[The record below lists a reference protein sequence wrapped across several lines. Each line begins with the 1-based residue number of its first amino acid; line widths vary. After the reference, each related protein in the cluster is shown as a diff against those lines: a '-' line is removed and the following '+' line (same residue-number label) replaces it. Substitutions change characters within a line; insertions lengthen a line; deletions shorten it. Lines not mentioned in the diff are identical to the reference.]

1 MELTASAETGVMQLF
16 VTLGQLMSFSETDV
30 HTLMAVF
37 TRVGAVVGLLPGF
50 GERAIPTRVRLAAAI
65 AFTAIVWPILTPGL
79 VNEGPPTGGTGPIG
93 DPDSGSGP
101 PLSLGRL
108 LMAEAVAGLMLGI
121 AIRMLLWAMQFA
133 GSIAA
138 QATSVLQIFGS
149 GATPDPM
156 PAIGNLLTIAAITLA
171 VVSDLHIKTS
181 LIIIGSYEV
190 LPLGVFPVAGDLAQ
204 WGVARAA
211 AAFGL
216 AFSLAAPFLILGLV
230 YNIALGAISRAMPQ
244 LMVVLIGAPAI
255 VGISIILLMLTA
267 PVMLTHWTSALDNTL
282 ADPYGLP
289 R

>member
-1 MELTASAETGVMQLF
+1 MELTTSADVGVIQLF
-16 VTLGQLMSFSETDV
+16 VALGRLLSFSETDV
-30 HTLMAVF
+30 HMLIAVF

-50 GERAIPTRVRLAAAI
+50 GERAIPTRVRLVAAI
-65 AFTAIVWPILTPGL
+65 AFTAIVWPVILPGL
-79 VNEGPPTGGTGPIG
+79 VPNTPSTGGAGPIG
-93 DPDSGSGP
+93 DPESGLAA
-101 PLSLGRL
+101 PLFLGRL
-108 LMAEAVAGLMLGI
+108 LLAEATAGLMLGV

-156 PAIGNLLTIAAITLA
+156 PAIGNLLTIAAIALA
-171 VVSDLHIKTS
+171 VVGDLHIKAA
-181 LIIIGSYEV
+181 LVMIGSYEV
-190 LPLGVFPVAGDLAQ
+190 LPLGVFPVAGDLAE

-255 VGISIILLMLTA
+255 VSISIILLMLA
-267 PVMLTHWTSALDNTL
+267 ASLLLTHWVGMLDATL
-282 ADPYGLP
+282 ADPFGLP
-289 R
+289 

>member
-1 MELTASAETGVMQLF
+1 MDLTGSTDLGVIELFIA
-16 VTLGQLMSFSETDV
+16 LGRLMSFSENDI

-50 GERAIPTRVRLAAAI
+50 GERSIPTRVRLVAAI
-65 AFTAIVWPILTPGL
+65 AFTAIVWPAISPGL
-79 VNEGPPTGGTGPIG
+79 AGGGASFGGAGPIG
-93 DPDSGSGP
+93 EPESGLAA
-101 PLSLGRL
+101 PLPLGRL
-108 LMAEAVAGLMLGI
+108 LLAEAAAGLMLGV

-156 PAIGNLLTIAAITLA
+156 PAIGNLLTIAAIALA
-171 VVSDLHIKTS
+171 VVGDLHIKAA
-181 LIIIGSYEV
+181 LAMIGSYQV
-190 LPLGVFPVAGDLAQ
+190 LPLGVFPVAGDLAE

-216 AFSLAAPFLILGLV
+216 AFSLSAPFLILGLV

-255 VGISIILLMLTA
+255 VSISILLLMLAA
-267 PVMLTHWTSALDNTL
+267 PVMLTHWTGMLD
-282 ADPYGLP
+282 ARVMPESW
-289 R
+289 

>member
-1 MELTASAETGVMQLF
+1 MDLTTSADVGVIQLF
-16 VTLGQLMSFSETDV
+16 VALGRLLSFSETDV
-30 HTLMAVF
+30 HTLIAVF

-50 GERAIPTRVRLAAAI
+50 GERAIPTRVRLVAAI
-65 AFTAIVWPILTPGL
+65 AFTAIVWPVILPGL
-79 VNEGPPTGGTGPIG
+79 VHGDLSTGGAGPIG
-93 DPDSGSGP
+93 DPESGSGAA
-101 PLSLGRL
+101 LFLGRL
-108 LMAEAVAGLMLGI
+108 LLAEAAAGLMLGV

-156 PAIGNLLTIAAITLA
+156 PAIGNLLTIAAIALA
-171 VVSDLHIKTS
+171 VVGDLHIKAA
-181 LIIIGSYEV
+181 LVLIGSYEV
-190 LPLGVFPVAGDLAQ
+190 LPLGVFPVAGDLAE

-255 VGISIILLMLTA
+255 VSISIIVLMLAT
-267 PVMLTHWTSALDNTL
+267 PLMLTHWASILDATL
-282 ADPYGLP
+282 ADPFGLP

>member
-1 MELTASAETGVMQLF
+1 
-16 VTLGQLMSFSETDV
+16 
-30 HTLMAVF
+30 
-37 TRVGAVVGLLPGF
+37 
-50 GERAIPTRVRLAAAI
+50 
-65 AFTAIVWPILTPGL
+65 
-79 VNEGPPTGGTGPIG
+79 
-93 DPDSGSGP
+93 
-101 PLSLGRL
+101 
-108 LMAEAVAGLMLGI
+108 
-121 AIRMLLWAMQFA
+121 
-133 GSIAA
+133 
-138 QATSVLQIFGS
+138 
-149 GATPDPM
+149 M

-171 VVSDLHIKTS
+171 VVGELHVKAS
-181 LIIIGSYEV
+181 LVIIGSYEV
-190 LPLGVFPVAGDLAQ
+190 LPLGVFPVAGDLAE

-267 PVMLTHWTSALDNTL
+267 PVMLTHWTEMLDNTL

>member
-1 MELTASAETGVMQLF
+1 MQLF
-16 VTLGQLMSFSETDV
+16 VALGRLLSFSETDI

-37 TRVGAVVGLLPGF
+37 TRIGAIVGLLPGF
-50 GERAIPTRVRLAAAI
+50 GERAIPARVRLATAI
-65 AFTAIVWPILTPGL
+65 AFTAIVWPVVTPGL
-79 VNEGPPTGGTGPIG
+79 ANPGALSGGIGPIG
-93 DPDSGSGP
+93 DLTSGTGAP
-101 PLSLGRL
+101 TSLGRL
-108 LMAEAVAGLMLGI
+108 LMAEAVAGLMLGV

-156 PAIGNLLTIAAITLA
+156 PAIGNLLTMAAITLA
-171 VVSDLHIKTS
+171 VVSELHIKAA
-181 LIIIGSYEV
+181 LVMIGSYEI

-255 VGISIILLMLTA
+255 VSISIILLMLTA
-267 PVMLTHWTSALDNTL
+267 PVMLTHWSIALDATL
-282 ADPYGLP
+282 ADPFGTP

>member
-1 MELTASAETGVMQLF
+1 MELGASAEFSVIQLF
-16 VTLGQLMSFSETDV
+16 AAVGQLFSFSETDV
-30 HTLMAVF
+30 HTLVAVF

-65 AFTAIVWPILTPGL
+65 AFTAIVWPVLTPGL
-79 VNEGPPTGGTGPIG
+79 INEGPSTGGDGPFG
-93 DPDSGSGP
+93 DGNGVQ

-108 LMAEAVAGLMLGI
+108 LLAEAAAGLMLGV

-156 PAIGNLLTIAAITLA
+156 PAIGNLLTIAAITVAL
-171 VVSDLHIKTS
+171 VGDLHIKAS
-181 LIIIGSYEV
+181 LVMIGSYEV
-190 LPLGVFPVAGDLAQ
+190 LPLGVFPVAGDLAT

-255 VGISIILLMLTA
+255 VAISILLLMLAA
-267 PVMLTHWTSALDNTL
+267 PVMLTHWSGALNDTL
-282 ADPYGLP
+282 VDPFGLP

>member
-1 MELTASAETGVMQLF
+1 MELGASAEVSVIQLF
-16 VTLGQLMSFSETDV
+16 AAVGQLFSFSEADV
-30 HTLMAVF
+30 HTLVAVF

-65 AFTAIVWPILTPGL
+65 AFTAIVWPVLTPGL
-79 VNEGPPTGGTGPIG
+79 ITEDPPSGEAGDDGGAQ
-93 DPDSGSGP
+93 

-108 LMAEAVAGLMLGI
+108 LLAEAAAGLMLGV

-156 PAIGNLLTIAAITLA
+156 PAIVNLLTIAAITVAL
-171 VVSDLHIKTS
+171 VGDLHIKAS
-181 LIIIGSYEV
+181 LVMIGSYEV
-190 LPLGVFPVAGDLAQ
+190 LPLGVFPVAGDLAN

-255 VGISIILLMLTA
+255 VAISILLLMLAA
-267 PVMLTHWTSALDNTL
+267 PVMLTHWSGALNDTL
-282 ADPYGLP
+282 ADPFGLP

>member
-1 MELTASAETGVMQLF
+1 MEIPAAADLSVVQMF
-16 VTLGQLMSFSETDV
+16 VALGQLLSFSEADV
-30 HTLMAVF
+30 HVLIAVF
-37 TRVGAVVGLLPGF
+37 TRVGAIVGLLPGF

-65 AFTAIVWPILTPGL
+65 AFTAIVWPVLTPALTENGATGD
-79 VNEGPPTGGTGPIG
+79 GPPF
-93 DPDSGSGP
+93 
-101 PLSLGRL
+101 SLGRL
-108 LMAEAVAGLMLGI
+108 IMAEAAAGLMLGV

-138 QATSVLQIFGS
+138 QSTSVLQIFGA

-156 PAIGNLLTIAAITLA
+156 PTIGNLMTIAAIAIAL
-171 VVSDLHIKTS
+171 VGDLHIKAS
-181 LIIIGSYEV
+181 LVMIGSYDV
-190 LPLGVFPVAGDLAQ
+190 LPLGVFPVAGDLAN

-255 VGISIILLMLTA
+255 VAIAIILLMLAA
-267 PVMLTHWTSALDNTL
+267 PVMLTHWSGALDQTL
-282 ADPYGLP
+282 ADPFGLP

>member
-1 MELTASAETGVMQLF
+1 MLA
-16 VTLGQLMSFSETDV
+16 
-30 HTLMAVF
+30 AVF

-50 GERAIPTRVRLAAAI
+50 GERAIPTRVRLVAAI
-65 AFTAIVWPILTPGL
+65 AFTAIVWPVLAPGL
-79 VNEGPPTGGTGPIG
+79 VSEGPPTGGNGPIG
-93 DPDSGSGP
+93 EMESGTGAP
-101 PLSLGRL
+101 ILLGRL
-108 LMAEAVAGLMLGI
+108 LLAEATVGLMLGV

-138 QATSVLQIFGS
+138 QSTSVLQIFGA

-171 VVSDLHIKTS
+171 LAGDLHIKAS
-181 LIIIGSYEV
+181 LVMIGSYEV
-190 LPLGVFPVAGDLAQ
+190 LPLGVFPLADDLAA

-255 VGISIILLMLTA
+255 VAISILLLMLAA
-267 PVMLTHWTSALDNTL
+267 PVMLAHWSGALDDTL
-282 ADPYGLP
+282 ADPFGLP
-289 R
+289 G

>member
-1 MELTASAETGVMQLF
+1 MAAADFSVIQLF
-16 VTLGQLMSFSETDV
+16 VSLGQIFSFSEADV
-30 HTLMAVF
+30 HTLVAVF
-37 TRVGAVVGLLPGF
+37 TRVGAIVGLLPGF
-50 GERAIPTRVRLAAAI
+50 GERAIPTRVRLAAAL
-65 AFTAIVWPILTPGL
+65 AFTAIVWPILATGL
-79 VNEGPPTGGTGPIG
+79 MDAEPPTGSNRPIG
-93 DPDSGSGP
+93 DGTGVGVPF
-101 PLSLGRL
+101 SLGRL
-108 LMAEAVAGLMLGI
+108 ILAEAAVGLMLGV

-138 QATSVLQIFGS
+138 QSTSVLQIFGA

-156 PAIGNLLTIAAITLA
+156 PAIGNLMTVAAITIALI
-171 VVSDLHIKTS
+171 SDLHIKAA
-181 LIIIGSYEV
+181 LVMVGSYEV
-190 LPLGVFPVAGDLAQ
+190 LPLGVFPVAGDLAE

-255 VGISIILLMLTA
+255 VAIAILLLMLAA
-267 PVMLTHWTSALDNTL
+267 PVMLTQWRGALDETL
-282 ADPYGLP
+282 ANPFDLP

>member
-1 MELTASAETGVMQLF
+1 MEFSASADLSVIQLF
-16 VTLGQLMSFSETDV
+16 VALGRLLSFSETDV
-30 HTLMAVF
+30 HTLVAVF

-50 GERAIPTRVRLAAAI
+50 GERAIPARVRLAAAI
-65 AFTAIVWPILTPGL
+65 AFTAIVWPVLTPGL
-79 VNEGPPTGGTGPIG
+79 GEDRPATAGTGPIG
-93 DPDSGSGP
+93 GADSGALIP
-101 PLSLGRL
+101 FSLGRL
-108 LMAEAVAGLMLGI
+108 LLAEAAVGLMLGI

-156 PAIGNLLTIAAITLA
+156 PAIGNLLTIAAITVAL
-171 VVSDLHIKTS
+171 VGDLHIKAS
-181 LIIIGSYEV
+181 LVMIGSYEV
-190 LPLGVFPVAGDLAQ
+190 LPLGVFPIAGDLAE

-255 VGISIILLMLTA
+255 VAISILLLMLAA
-267 PVMLTHWTSALDNTL
+267 PVMLTHWSGALDATL
-282 ADPYGLP
+282 ADPFGLP